1 MDLAIPGTSRCTSS
15 CPNSHS
21 QLHLGVNDLDHD
33 NHHER
38 HGISDDQE
46 VRRGLHVHQRQ
57 QRHPLRWHW
66 SFGHNLFRTH
76 SGRRIPARN
85 SNPQRWFNRRNDD
98 RPDHRYRLCYQLL
111 VGLLPIIF
119 CLGAKAE
126 TTAIANPVATSSGS
140 VNNQAVQINQGGYS
154 TQSFGPGHQCNSS
167 TLVFTPFYLGNDVN
181 QQRSYVRNANFGA
194 QLTLS
199 VPLDGGMVELCKALG
214 KAKVRREQLNYEI
227 ARALRCAE
235 LKNAGFTF
243 HPDSQFHFLCADI
256 VPVNARVPKTA
267 QVSPASSE
275 ASLPEP

>member
-1 MDLAIPGTSRCTSS
+1 MATSLPGAPGFTSS
-15 CPNSHS
+15 STDSHS
-21 QLHLGVNDLDHD
+21 KLHLRVDDFDHD
-33 NHHER
+33 DNHER
-38 HGISDDQE
+38 HGVSHHQE
-46 VRRGLHVHQRQ
+46 VRGRLHVHQRQ
-57 QRHPLRWHW
+57 QRHAYWKHW
-66 SFGHNLFRTH
+66 GFGHNLCSDN
-76 SGRRIPARN
+76 SGRRISARN
-85 SNPQRWFNRRNDD
+85 SDSERRSDRRNDD
-98 RPDHRYRLCYQLL
+98 RPHHRYRLCNQLL
-111 VGLLPIIF
+111 VGLLPIIL

-199 VPLDGGMVELCKALG
+199 VPLDGGMVELCKELG
-214 KAKVRREQLNYEI
+214 RTKIRREKLNYEI

-243 HPDSQFHFLCADI
+243 HPDSPFHFLCADI
-256 VPVNARVPKTA
+256 VPVGARVPKTA
-267 QVSPASSE
+267 LVSPSTSE
-275 ASLPEP
+275 ASSPEP